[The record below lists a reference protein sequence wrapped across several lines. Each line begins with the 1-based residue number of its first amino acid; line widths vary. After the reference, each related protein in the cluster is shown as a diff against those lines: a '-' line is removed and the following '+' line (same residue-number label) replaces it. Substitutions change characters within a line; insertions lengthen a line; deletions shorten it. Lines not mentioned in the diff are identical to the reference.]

1 MSASP
6 LAQAQVLHLA
16 RILIGDVPGVAD
28 EQGAD
33 PVSHGKGDRLPGG
46 FMLGLVDAATMTILG
61 LPEPGPVTPPPARPA
76 LTRLGGSSRRLGLA
90 GLLVAE
96 VQVALGPDRPARH
109 QQRGL
114 VGDQC
119 IGVDD
124 ANVHS
129 GHLARVQVLRLDG
142 DGGGD
147 AQPQPPAVGQQRD
160 CSNLLNGIRKG
171 PGEPYPQCRTAS
183 GDWQPHPSPL
193 HQERAAVPA
202 DETRPRLRRGNP
214 AAVADYAV
222 WRPGTKRRCS
232 GAAPTVPP
240 PTIAL
245 RSRLFSPTLGRAP
258 DSRRPPAAR
267 AGVVVGWYP
276 AATPTRHQLTAAAG
290 SSDRPAGG

>member
-1 MSASP
+1 
-6 LAQAQVLHLA
+6 
-16 RILIGDVPGVAD
+16 
-28 EQGAD
+28 
-33 PVSHGKGDRLPGG
+33 
-46 FMLGLVDAATMTILG
+46 MLGLVDAATMTILG

-129 GHLARVQVLRLDG
+129 SHLARVQVLRLDG

-202 DETRPRLRRGNP
+202 DGNEAAFAAWESGSLLLITP
-214 AAVADYAV
+214 SGGLVPSVAVAAQH
-222 WRPGTKRRCS
+222 RPCPHRR
-232 GAAPTVPP
+232 
-240 PTIAL
+240 
-245 RSRLFSPTLGRAP
+245 
-258 DSRRPPAAR
+258 
-267 AGVVVGWYP
+267 
-276 AATPTRHQLTAAAG
+276 
-290 SSDRPAGG
+290 